1 MDSSIKAEE
10 KRAITGDNI
19 LNNLYERPFTSEE
32 MVYQPDLNILTV
44 SLASDDNFFYFT
56 IALQDLDP
64 NTGSLTGTY
73 GIEFDRTQT
82 GRGDVLV
89 WVKNPAAQWS
99 TDSVMVYSDLN
110 GVVGGTKPVVAEEG
124 FNGVGYD
131 NTIELGGD
139 KITWAR
145 IAPDDPS
152 TVQIAISHAL
162 LDNVEEFLWGA
173 WADGGVQDPR
183 LFDYDDH
190 FGSST
195 AGSPINTSKD
205 YPSRHSSAWITPV
218 ACPTGL
224 IK

>member
-1 MDSSIKAEE
+1 LPTNTPEPTEIPKLQPGDLPEAERTLEDVDSSIKAEE

-89 WVKNPAAQWS
+89 WVTGPGTEWS
-99 TDSVMVYSDLN
+99 ADNLIVYSDPEST
-110 GVVGGTKPVVAEEG
+110 V
-124 FNGVGYD
+124 
-131 NTIELGGD
+131 GGD
-139 KITWAR
+139 KT
-145 IAPDDPS
+145 DP
-152 TVQIAISHAL
+152 
-162 LDNVEEFLWGA
+162 E
-173 WADGGVQDPR
+173 
-183 LFDYDDH
+183 
-190 FGSST
+190 
-195 AGSPINTSKD
+195 
-205 YPSRHSSAWITPV
+205 
-218 ACPTGL
+218 
-224 IK
+224 